1 VRNVLSGGVG
11 VGVGVAVGVALGLAV
26 GVVLGLAVGVALG
39 LTVGVA
45 LGLTVGVALGLA
57 VGVALGVALA
67 VGRGYGVGRRCGVG
81 RGLGVGAE
89 DCCPAFK
96 RPTLSAKAT
105 TAETISI
112 CERSLAVRLMTK
124 SVIFPMRV
132 LVPNWIFAHTRQWPF
147 TFLDGHSFT
156 MALFS

>member
-11 VGVGVAVGVALGLAV
+11 VGVGVAVGVA
-26 GVVLGLAVGVALG
+26 LGLAVGVALG

-156 MALFS
+156 MALSVSQIS

>member
-1 VRNVLSGGVG
+1 MLSGGVG
-11 VGVGVAVGVALGLAV
+11 VGVGVTIGVPLGV
-26 GVVLGLAVGVALG
+26 
-39 LTVGVA
+39 
-45 LGLTVGVALGLA
+45 A

-81 RGLGVGAE
+81 RGLGVGAA

-112 CERSLAVRLMTK
+112 CERSLAARLMTK
-124 SVIFPMRV
+124 SVIFPTRL
-132 LVPNWIFAHTRQWPF
+132 LVPN
-147 TFLDGHSFT
+147 
-156 MALFS
+156 

>member
-1 VRNVLSGGVG
+1 
-11 VGVGVAVGVALGLAV
+11 VALGLA
-26 GVVLGLAVGVALG
+26 
-39 LTVGVA
+39 
-45 LGLTVGVALGLA
+45 VGVALGLA
-57 VGVALGVALA
+57 VGVALGLAVGVALGL
-67 VGRGYGVGRRCGVG
+67 GRGYGVGRWCGVG

-112 CERSLAVRLMTK
+112 CERSLAARLMTK

-132 LVPNWIFAHTRQWPF
+132 LVPN
-147 TFLDGHSFT
+147 
-156 MALFS
+156 

>member
-1 VRNVLSGGVG
+1 MRNVLSGGVG
-11 VGVGVAVGVALGLAV
+11 VGVGVAVGVALGLA
-26 GVVLGLAVGVALG
+26 
-39 LTVGVA
+39 VGVA

-67 VGRGYGVGRRCGVG
+67 VGRGYGVGRKCGVG

-147 TFLDGHSFT
+147 TFFDGHSFT